1 MQRRN
6 FLIGVSGTAVAGS
19 ALLGTGA
26 FSRVESHRDVRIE
39 VADDS
44 EAYLGMVPLDT
55 LNSQN
60 YVSTDENGH
69 LYIQIDGEGDQ
80 QNIEGNDGPIGTGV
94 NSNSYTYFDGMFDL
108 CNNGKADANIEYSLE
123 NADVL
128 ENTEEDEP
136 TFAFYYIATEDDAD
150 PAGTRVLVNEDQSVP
165 LEVGSCVTI
174 GVRTCTKGIDASDT
188 PLVDGPVQIIA
199 DSPLAGEPNEGSNGT
214 PTPPTNN
221 TTST

>member
-6 FLIGVSGTAVAGS
+6 FLIGVSSTAVGGS

-26 FSRVESHRDVRIE
+26 FSRVESHRNVRIE

-44 EAYLGMVPLDT
+44 EAYLGLVPLDT

-80 QNIEGNDGPIGTGV
+80 QNIDGNDGPIGEGV

-123 NADVL
+123 NATVL
-128 ENTEEDEP
+128 ENSEPDEP
-136 TFAFYYIATEDDAD
+136 TLAFYYIATEDDA
-150 PAGTRVLVNEDQSVP
+150 AETGTRVMVNEDQSVP
-165 LEVGSCVTI
+165 LELGDCVTI
-174 GVRTCTKGIDASDT
+174 GVRTCTKGINAADT
-188 PLVDGPVQIIA
+188 PLVDGSVQIIA
-199 DSPLAGEPNEGSNGT
+199 DSPEAGQPV
-214 PTPPTNN
+214 TNA
-221 TTST
+221 TDS